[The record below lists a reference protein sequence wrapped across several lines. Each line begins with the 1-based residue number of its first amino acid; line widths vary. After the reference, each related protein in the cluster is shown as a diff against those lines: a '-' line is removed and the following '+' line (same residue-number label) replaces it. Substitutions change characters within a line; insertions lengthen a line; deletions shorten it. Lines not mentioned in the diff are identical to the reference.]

1 MKEICQS
8 KRMERIVIKY
18 ATCIGKIIRREKK
31 KEDFVGKKRKKRK
44 EKKKKKK
51 NMKIFTYKW
60 HWTNNSL
67 NTIIYGIAL

>member
-51 NMKIFTYKW
+51 NRTPFVI
-60 HWTNNSL
+60 NER
-67 NTIIYGIAL
+67 

>member
-31 KEDFVGKKRKKRK
+31 KEDFVGKKRKKKKRKKKK
-44 EKKKKKK
+44 EKKHE
-51 NMKIFTYKW
+51 N
-60 HWTNNSL
+60 
-67 NTIIYGIAL
+67 IYLQMALDQ